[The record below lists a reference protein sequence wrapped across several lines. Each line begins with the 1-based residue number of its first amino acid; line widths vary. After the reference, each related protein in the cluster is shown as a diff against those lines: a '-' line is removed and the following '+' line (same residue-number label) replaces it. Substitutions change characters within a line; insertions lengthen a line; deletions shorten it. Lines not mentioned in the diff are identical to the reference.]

1 MYTSKETE
9 TKHKNQTI
17 RGGAFLGLPPLR
29 PPVKIQFHNIDILQ
43 NYTPQMSFSYTNVYV
58 KQIFLLYLWGV
69 RGAFPPEKKIVI
81 WTSEN
86 EIFTN
91 DMLMSDIWKSVRPLL
106 FRVLGFISFF

>member
-1 MYTSKETE
+1 M
-9 TKHKNQTI
+9 
-17 RGGAFLGLPPLR
+17 F
-29 PPVKIQFHNIDILQ
+29 
-43 NYTPQMSFSYTNVYV
+43 FSYMNVYV

-69 RGAFPPEKKIVI
+69 RGAKPPEKKIVI

-106 FRVLGFISFF
+106 FRERVLFRFSRFFQKPP